1 MKLLLLGSTGLLGRA
16 VAEEARLRGH
26 ALREAARR
34 NAEITLDIADEQAL
48 REVLAAENPDMV
60 FNCAALTDI
69 EACERNPLDAWST
82 NARPLAFLAA
92 WARESGGKLIHV
104 STDQYFT
111 EGGREAHDEMTPV
124 SLVNEYARTKFAGEA
139 FALTAAN
146 ALVLRTSIVGI
157 RGSEK
162 QTLAEWA
169 IDVALN
175 DRPAQLFADAWSSS
189 IDVGS
194 FARAAFDMAEAEMS
208 GLYNLAA
215 GEVYTKE
222 DFVREIARQLER
234 KLTAATSGSVR
245 GLATTRAHCLGLDVT
260 RAETLLG
267 RRLPELPEVV
277 ASVLHR
283 YNEISA
289 HDLRQLAPHRN
300 A

>member
-1 MKLLLLGSTGLLGRA
+1 MKLLLLGSTGLLGQA

-34 NAEITLDIADEQAL
+34 NAEITLDIADEKAL
-48 REVLAAENPDMV
+48 QEVLAAEKPDMV

-69 EACERNPLDAWST
+69 EACERDPLEAWRM

-92 WARESGGKLIHV
+92 WARESGGKLVHV

-111 EGGREAHDEMTPV
+111 EGGGKAHDEEAPV

-157 RGSEK
+157 RGWEK

-175 DRPAQLFADAWSSS
+175 DRQAQLFADAWSSS
-189 IDVGS
+189 IDVQN
-194 FARAAFDMAEAEMS
+194 FARAAFDMAEAGAS

-215 GEVYTKE
+215 SAVYTKE
-222 DFVREIARQLER
+222 EFVREIARQLGR

-260 RAETLLG
+260 RAEALLG
-267 RRLPELPEVV
+267 RTLPALPEVV

-289 HDLRQLAPHRN
+289 HDLRHVTPHRN